1 MRFWLSA
8 FVLLFA
14 IAELFDWIAQVGSWQ
29 ASGIWLVL
37 GGMGLA
43 AVSNGG
49 FSSAQ
54 QMEDEK
60 AKSGS
65 AGKVTQE
72 PETRQE
78 KKLEPSKAKSIDRS
92 EDSISFK
99 VRPLK
104 R

>member
-49 FSSAQ
+49 FSTAQ
-54 QMEDEK
+54 QIKGEK
-60 AKSGS
+60 VESGS
-65 AGKVTQE
+65 VEKVKGL
-72 PETRQE
+72 ETKQGE
-78 KKLEPSKAKSIDRS
+78 KLEPNKAKNLDRL

>member
-8 FVLLFA
+8 FVVLFA
-14 IAELFDWIAQVGSWQ
+14 IAELFNWIAQVGSWQ

-49 FSSAQ
+49 FNAVQ
-54 QMEDEK
+54 QREGEK
-60 AKSGS
+60 VESES
-65 AGKVTQE
+65 VEKVTQE
-72 PETRQE
+72 QKTKQN
-78 KKLEPSKAKSIDRS
+78 KLKPSKAKSLDRS